1 MRWRSILC
9 LWGLVLFG
17 LLTYGSVRANRY
29 LHTQHLYG
37 RFFWW
42 GSLRLD
48 TDPLNKHPLLNQPCE
63 QDTDQTCGFEPLYV
77 EVTPG
82 WIEKALILS
91 ALPAFVLVLA
101 VVRGLAHFGISEVS
115 SFMIAAPFLTLSW
128 FYSIGWFLDRW
139 RYKRALHRPSLDS
152 SPT

>member
-17 LLTYGSVRANRY
+17 LLSYGSVRANRY
-29 LHTQHLYG
+29 LHTQHLCG

-48 TDPLNKHPLLNQPCE
+48 TDPLNKHPVLNQPCAP
-63 QDTDQTCGFEPLYV
+63 DTDQTCGFEPLYV

-82 WIEKALILS
+82 WIERALTLS
-91 ALPAFVLVLA
+91 ALPAFLLTLA
-101 VVRGLAHFGISEVS
+101 IVRGLAHFGISELLT
-115 SFMIAAPFLTLSW
+115 FMIAMPLLALVW
-128 FYSIGWFLDRW
+128 FYTLGLLLDRW
-139 RYKRALHRPSLDS
+139 QFKRSLRRS
-152 SPT
+152 SADAATG